1 MKRPT
6 LILAAALATLL
17 GPAASRAEMKTYAID
32 RAHSEVGFN
41 IRHFY
46 NKTHGRFEDY
56 SGTINFDPKNLA
68 ASTVEVTI
76 RDSTIYTAND
86 RRDQHLRTKD
96 FFWVDTYPTITFKS
110 TKVIPGKTESAFQVE
125 GNLTIRD
132 VTKPVTLDVEYLGM
146 GPVSISGN
154 SLGTQAGFY
163 ATTKVNRKDF
173 GIVWNKT
180 LDSGGT
186 MLSDD
191 AEIVLSIAA
200 VNMEKPPAAAQPA
213 ATPTKK

>member
-1 MKRPT
+1 M
-6 LILAAALATLL
+6 
-17 GPAASRAEMKTYAID
+17 
-32 RAHSEVGFN
+32 
-41 IRHFY
+41 
-46 NKTHGRFEDY
+46 
-56 SGTINFDPKNLA
+56 
-68 ASTVEVTI
+68 
-76 RDSTIYTAND
+76 
-86 RRDQHLRTKD
+86 
-96 FFWVDTYPTITFKS
+96 
-110 TKVIPGKTESAFQVE
+110 
-125 GNLTIRD
+125 
-132 VTKPVTLDVEYLGM
+132 TLDVEYLGM

-213 ATPTKK
+213 ATTTKK

>member
-96 FFWVDTYPTITFKS
+96 FFWSDTYPTITFKS
-110 TKVIPGKTESAFQVE
+110 TKVIRARRRARSRSK
-125 GNLTIRD
+125 
-132 VTKPVTLDVEYLGM
+132 
-146 GPVSISGN
+146 
-154 SLGTQAGFY
+154 
-163 ATTKVNRKDF
+163 AT
-173 GIVWNKT
+173 
-180 LDSGGT
+180 
-186 MLSDD
+186 
-191 AEIVLSIAA
+191 
-200 VNMEKPPAAAQPA
+200 
-213 ATPTKK
+213 